1 LEEDMNAAPLNLPS
15 PRQVTTRDAE
25 IEGQIIPVSAGRHG
39 AVRRVL
45 VADNELVKRGES
57 LIEMLGRPAVRAPVE
72 GRVVEID
79 ARPYEVIGGSHRLIS
94 ILQSDDVWIVANFH
108 RKDLEQLHAGQR
120 ASIHAAQWVFPARVE
135 FVSPTDGSA
144 LLEFVRPAMNPAAVL
159 RPGAPAEVV
168 VEVGSH

>member
-1 LEEDMNAAPLNLPS
+1 MSPEPAMNAAPLNLPS

-25 IEGQIIPVSAGRHG
+25 IEGQVIPVSAGRHG

-45 VADNELVKRGES
+45 VADNELVKQGES

-108 RKDLEQLHAGQR
+108 REDLDQLHAGQR
-120 ASIHAAQWVFPARVE
+120 ACIRGAEWIFPARIE
-135 FVSPTDGSA
+135 FVTAAAGTA
-144 LLEFVRPAMNPAAVL
+144 VR
-159 RPGAPAEVV
+159 E
-168 VEVGSH
+168 

>member
-1 LEEDMNAAPLNLPS
+1 
-15 PRQVTTRDAE
+15 
-25 IEGQIIPVSAGRHG
+25 
-39 AVRRVL
+39 
-45 VADNELVKRGES
+45 
-57 LIEMLGRPAVRAPVE
+57 MLGRPAVRAPVE

>member
-1 LEEDMNAAPLNLPS
+1 MNAAPLNLPS

-25 IEGQIIPVSAGRHG
+25 IEGQIVPVSAGRHG

>member
-1 LEEDMNAAPLNLPS
+1 MNAAPLNLPS

-25 IEGQIIPVSAGRHG
+25 IEGQVIPVSAGRHG

-45 VADNELVKRGES
+45 VADNELVKQGES

-79 ARPYEVIGGSHRLIS
+79 VRPYEVIGGSHRLIS

-108 RKDLEQLHAGQR
+108 REDLEQLHAGQR
-120 ASIHAAQWVFPARVE
+120 ASIRAAQWVFPARVE
-135 FVSPTDGSA
+135 FVSGTDGSA
-144 LLEFVRPAMNPAAVL
+144 LLEFVRPAVNPAAVL
-159 RPGAPAEVV
+159 RPGAPAEVL
-168 VEVGSH
+168 VEVGSP

>member
-1 LEEDMNAAPLNLPS
+1 MNAAPLNLPS

-25 IEGQIIPVSAGRHG
+25 IEGQIVPVSAGRHG

-79 ARPYEVIGGSHRLIS
+79 AHPYEVIGGSHRLIS

>member
-1 LEEDMNAAPLNLPS
+1 
-15 PRQVTTRDAE
+15 VTTRDAE
-25 IEGQIIPVSAGRHG
+25 IEGQVIPVSAGRHG

-120 ASIHAAQWVFPARVE
+120 ASIRAAQWVFPARVE
-135 FVSPTDGSA
+135 FVSATDGSA
-144 LLEFVRPAMNPAAVL
+144 LLEFVRPAVNPAAVL

-168 VEVGSH
+168 VEVGSP